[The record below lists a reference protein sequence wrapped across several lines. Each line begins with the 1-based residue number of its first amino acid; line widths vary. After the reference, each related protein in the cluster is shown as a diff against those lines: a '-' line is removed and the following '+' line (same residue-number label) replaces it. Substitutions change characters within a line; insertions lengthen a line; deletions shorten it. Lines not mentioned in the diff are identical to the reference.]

1 MRRSSGKNRDTLINS
16 QYRRST
22 EVSMKMSFRRF
33 LSRFRL
39 ARRRTLEPSYYLID
53 NQPRPRRGIGHLKM
67 LGTAVTS
74 ILGTLLVT
82 NQLYQGTKTAGVE
95 LELHRTYS
103 GFEVRAINRGG
114 ATATAVDLTLATWP
128 HGAPARWVQSDSLAN
143 IPPRSERA
151 LLVDMVPAS
160 LPAESR
166 DQMHEQMERL
176 LTSAYIEV
184 SCGSCSRPRIYA
196 FSIPGWHTAAYEQLF
211 RNRRT
216 TDWPMIEVRDIDRKP
231 PTGECVDFPHGVRGD
246 EPGWSPTDIGHA
258 SRAQ

>member
-1 MRRSSGKNRDTLINS
+1 
-16 QYRRST
+16 
-22 EVSMKMSFRRF
+22 MKMSFRRF

-53 NQPRPRRGIGHLKM
+53 NQPRHRRGFGHLKM

-114 ATATAVDLTLATWP
+114 ATATAVDLKLATWP
-128 HGAPARWVQSDSLAN
+128 HGAPARWVQSYSLAN

-160 LPAESR
+160 WPAESR
-166 DQMHEQMERL
+166 PDARTDGAVADLCLHRGQLRL
-176 LTSAYIEV
+176 LLPPQNLCVLDSRLAYRCLRTAL
-184 SCGSCSRPRIYA
+184 SQSPHDGLAHDRGARHRPQA
-196 FSIPGWHTAAYEQLF
+196 PD
-211 RNRRT
+211 RR
-216 TDWPMIEVRDIDRKP
+216 VR
-231 PTGECVDFPHGVRGD
+231 
-246 EPGWSPTDIGHA
+246 
-258 SRAQ
+258 